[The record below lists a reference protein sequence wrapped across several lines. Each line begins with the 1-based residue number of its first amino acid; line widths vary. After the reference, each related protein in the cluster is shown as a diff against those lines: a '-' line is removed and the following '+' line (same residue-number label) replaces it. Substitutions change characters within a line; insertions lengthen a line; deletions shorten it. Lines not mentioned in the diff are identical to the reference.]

1 MITKYGKRRASSQMN
16 FIEDKDVYAAVCFA
30 RRMIREGT
38 NVGLAI
44 YRASTYYEVSSSE
57 VAHFIGQRGGRSRR

>member
-1 MITKYGKRRASSQMN
+1 MD
-16 FIEDKDVYAAVCFA
+16 FIQDRDVYAAVCFA
-30 RRMIREGT
+30 IKMIREGLP
-38 NVGLAI
+38 VRLAI